1 MRGEKN
7 SIKKFEEIRDLLKLE
22 KDQRI
27 KQKLSFL
34 YLLEPMDRSAKAVDA
49 IEMSL
54 GEKVEQGRI
63 YLLPR
68 IREEDLLSSLSKREI
83 LISWTTKEGNY
94 QSSRRSCQKGQMLR
108 D

>member
-1 MRGEKN
+1 MKGEKN

-34 YLLEPMDRSAKAVDA
+34 YLLEPMDKAVDA

-54 GEKVEQGRI
+54 K
-63 YLLPR
+63 
-68 IREEDLLSSLSKREI
+68 
-83 LISWTTKEGNY
+83 
-94 QSSRRSCQKGQMLR
+94 SRGGYVRF
-108 D
+108 

>member
-34 YLLEPMDRSAKAVDA
+34 YLVGAN
-49 IEMSL
+49 
-54 GEKVEQGRI
+54 G
-63 YLLPR
+63 
-68 IREEDLLSSLSKREI
+68 
-83 LISWTTKEGNY
+83 
-94 QSSRRSCQKGQMLR
+94 
-108 D
+108 